1 MLTRPEKSIVQ
12 ETVLKLGHVTCDPVR
27 KDAGRELHRHMQRY
41 AKSTNGQYV
50 PQALLALSFA
60 AYSPELRE
68 VVDEFVRQNTNE
80 VSVEML
86 RRLVDIQ
93 ISEMETKDFE
103 LWLEHFE
110 KLDSPFVVFGAYF
123 FQVAV
128 SQGLIIPQ
136 GVEGFERLDNRL
148 GLVLECAQ
156 RYVPNMCAQSQFR
169 SAMAKLHHLVV
180 HGHLR
185 GV

>member
-1 MLTRPEKSIVQ
+1 MRAESCIGICNDMQNLLTDS
-12 ETVLKLGHVTCDPVR
+12 TSLKHYW
-27 KDAGRELHRHMQRY
+27 H
-41 AKSTNGQYV
+41 
-50 PQALLALSFA
+50 
-60 AYSPELRE
+60 
-68 VVDEFVRQNTNE
+68 
-80 VSVEML
+80 
-86 RRLVDIQ
+86 
-93 ISEMETKDFE
+93 FE